1 MNLLSARTL
10 ERVDVRCVLEGK
22 PDVVQPVDEVLLA
35 ERVDVEPCGESV
47 VVAYFL
53 RLKVNSELVAFPVPG
68 LVR

>member
-35 ERVDVEPCGESV
+35 ERVDVEPV
-47 VVAYFL
+47 Q
-53 RLKVNSELVAFPVPG
+53 R
-68 LVR
+68 VRSCRVLSCV